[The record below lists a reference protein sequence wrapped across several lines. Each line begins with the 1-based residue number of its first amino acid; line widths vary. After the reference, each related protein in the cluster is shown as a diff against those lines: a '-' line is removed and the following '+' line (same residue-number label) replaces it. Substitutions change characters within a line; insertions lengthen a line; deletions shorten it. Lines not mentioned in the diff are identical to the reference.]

1 MGRGFIAPSDR
12 ISLGNIGTGKEGK
25 GQINSFTGIRQ
36 AVACS
41 DIDSQKL
48 AAFQKIAEKI

>member
-12 ISLGNIGTGKEGK
+12 FSLGNIGTSKEAK
-25 GQINSFTGIRQ
+25 GLINSFKGITQ
-36 AVACS
+36 AVAGS
-41 DIDSQKL
+41 DVDSQKL